1 METGYRVVLE
11 DDRAFDIVVAQDG
24 SLTLNGEEAGLDA
37 VRTGPDSWHVLYGK
51 KSHEIRLLSF
61 DMDRKELVIQVD
73 EEEFRVKV
81 NDRLDDLLS
90 QMGMNIS
97 AGAVMEDVRAPM
109 PGLVLSVLVSEGQTV
124 KDGDPLLI
132 LEAMKMENI
141 IKATG
146 DGTIGKILV
155 GNQDAVEKNQVLIEM
170 D

>member
-1 METGYRVVLE
+1 MDTGYRVVLK
-11 DDRAFDIVVAQDG
+11 DDRSFDITVRQDG
-24 SLTLNGEEAGLDA
+24 SLALNGEDPGLDA
-37 VRTGPDSWHVLYGK
+37 VRTGPDTWHVLYGTR
-51 KSHEIRLLSF
+51 SHEIRLLSF
-61 DMDRKELVIQVD
+61 DMDRKELLIKVD
-73 EEEFRVKV
+73 EEEFAVKV

-90 QMGMNIS
+90 QMGMNT
-97 AGAVMEDVRAPM
+97 AANAVMEDVRAPM
-109 PGLVLSVLVSEGQTV
+109 PGLVLNVLVSEGQTV